1 MFDKGYTARD
11 AVKDEFR
18 LMGMGAIAWVFIT
31 VLAIASV
38 VVTLYVQPWA
48 IARERENV
56 VQSNAWVQTQ
66 VTALVDF
73 QSSYATL
80 ETRIADFKDDPK
92 NEDLVRGL
100 KAQQLGIIRQMKQ
113 KVAELPPTKVPAD
126 VVAFL
131 ATHQ

>member
-1 MFDKGYTARD
+1 M
-11 AVKDEFR
+11 
-18 LMGMGAIAWVFIT
+18 
-31 VLAIASV
+31 LAIAGV

-73 QSSYATL
+73 QSSYAAL
-80 ETRIADFKDDPK
+80 DVRIADFKDYPK
-92 NEDLVRGL
+92 NEELVRGL

-113 KVAELPPTKVPAD
+113 KVAELPAGKVPAD
-126 VVAFL
+126 IVAFL